1 MSVVG
6 SIVNALVSYITSIWS
21 TLRIAFG
28 VFNTDTMVA
37 CAQLLTVIFIIG
49 VADNLPKLFGRTKE
63 RIIKSKPDDDDED
76 EYEYIRVRRK

>member
-6 SIVNALVSYITSIWS
+6 SIVNALVSYLTSIWS

-37 CAQLLTVIFIIG
+37 CAQLLTVVFIIG
-49 VADNLPKLFGRTKE
+49 VADNLQNFFNRAKKRKLK
-63 RIIKSKPDDDDED
+63 DDDED